1 MSNIKDVFVL
11 TGAGSIGIA
20 IARRMG
26 IGKHIILADSNIENA
41 RRESQI
47 LYNAGFENSII
58 EVDISSRESI
68 LKLIDFSK
76 SYGKIKYFVN
86 AAGVSPSQASIET
99 ILKVDLYGV
108 AVLLEEFAKVIEK
121 GGSGIIISS
130 QSAYRLGSLTDE
142 ENKLLATTPT
152 EELLSLSII
161 KKATDTLKAY
171 QLSKRCN
178 ALRVMYESGNWGKR
192 EARLN
197 SISPG
202 IIITPLAN
210 DELNGPRKEIYRK
223 MLELCPSRRAGT
235 PDDVANVAELLM
247 SDRGSFI
254 SGSDFLMDGGVT
266 ASWWY
271 GELSYNK

>member
-1 MSNIKDVFVL
+1 MSNMKDVFVL

-142 ENKLLATTPT
+142 ENKLLANYPYRRIIVSINNK
-152 EELLSLSII
+152 ESYRYFKSLSII
-161 KKATDTLKAY
+161 
-171 QLSKRCN
+171 
-178 ALRVMYESGNWGKR
+178 
-192 EARLN
+192 
-197 SISPG
+197 
-202 IIITPLAN
+202 
-210 DELNGPRKEIYRK
+210 
-223 MLELCPSRRAGT
+223 
-235 PDDVANVAELLM
+235 
-247 SDRGSFI
+247 
-254 SGSDFLMDGGVT
+254 
-266 ASWWY
+266 
-271 GELSYNK
+271 